1 MDSFFHEV
9 TGQKLKLDENG
20 SSANL
25 TPDLL
30 FLMAQ
35 IKIFVIFDGW
45 SLAENPY
52 NIKMYGYES
61 GDTLG

>member
-1 MDSFFHEV
+1 MQEVDVLLFHEV

-45 SLAENPY
+45 SLARKP
-52 NIKMYGYES
+52 S
-61 GDTLG
+61 SHQDVWV